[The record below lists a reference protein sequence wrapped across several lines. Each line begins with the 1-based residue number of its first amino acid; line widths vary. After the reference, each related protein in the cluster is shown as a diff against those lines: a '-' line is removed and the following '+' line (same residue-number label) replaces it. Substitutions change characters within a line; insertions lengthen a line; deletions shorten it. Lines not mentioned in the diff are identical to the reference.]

1 MEAPTVD
8 VPPLPSDRDWSELP
22 LDALA
27 MVFGKI
33 GAIEILMGAGLV
45 CHSWLQAAKLPDLWR
60 SVDMAHHKL
69 LDDMNY
75 GVGIIDDLS
84 FSDDGIIDGVGF
96 SSVKPIK
103 INNEV
108 LRAMAK
114 VAVDRSGGQLGM
126 FVGKEFVTDE
136 LLKYIA
142 ERSPALK
149 ELGLISCFGVSNKGF
164 PKLISNFPQIENLQ
178 LEFCHNISGREV
190 YEAIGK
196 SCLQL
201 KRFSL
206 MRTGYIIGE
215 VVGIAAMHEL
225 RSLTVHGGGL
235 TNKDLASVLDSCPHL
250 EHLDLSGCFGIAVS
264 EDAVRTRCP
273 GIKSLTLPHM
283 YYEDDDY
290 YGAVQYQRECTYDL
304 LGDSD

>member
-33 GAIEILMGAGLV
+33 GAIDILMGAGLV
-45 CHSWLQAAKLPDLWR
+45 CHSWLEAAKLPDLWR

-96 SSVKPIK
+96 SSVKPNK
-103 INNEV
+103 INSEQRE
-108 LRAMAK
+108 L
-114 VAVDRSGGQLGM
+114 QLDDIIT
-126 FVGKEFVTDE
+126 VNN
-136 LLKYIA
+136 KYICQCH
-142 ERSPALK
+142 RSPALK
-149 ELGLISCFGVSNKGF
+149 EFGLISCFGVSNKGF
-164 PKLISNFPQIENLQ
+164 TKLISKFPQIENLQ

-196 SCLQL
+196 SCTQL

-225 RSLTVHGGGL
+225 RSLTVHVGGL
-235 TNKDLASVLDSCPHL
+235 TNKDLASVLDGCSHL
-250 EHLDLSGCFGIAVS
+250 EHLDLSCCFGIGVS

-273 GIKSLTLPHM
+273 GIKSLILPRM

-290 YGAVQYQRECTYDL
+290 YDAVQYQRDCAYDL